1 VSEFGLVCVWLG
13 HRCQC
18 PLYRIMGS
26 EEEEEE
32 ERVVVVVVV
41 VAGCDLDELTL
52 TIYAGVRCSTD
63 SEANINSSNL
73 VPTGILAQSD
83 S

>member
-1 VSEFGLVCVWLG
+1 MSDWY
-13 HRCQC
+13 QC

-26 EEEEEE
+26 EEEE
-32 ERVVVVVVV
+32 RMVVVVV
-41 VAGCDLDELTL
+41 VAGCELDELTL

-63 SEANINSSNL
+63 SEANTTVAPNL
-73 VPTGILAQSD
+73 VPTGIIAQSD